1 VLVGGCVGD
10 GRGDAFT
17 DPALGGTWIDALFG
31 HDDQSR
37 GERQA
42 HRDRCQ
48 EHGRRQCSTC
58 AVVVRAFVPTARPT
72 FTAATTCHGPVTSVG
87 WGKCG
92 TTLRTE
98 GGRAGMRYGDVRR
111 HEGEWGSRV
120 CGAPWGVRVEQMWK
134 KGNLCCQRGC
144 SPQARDGGAARMRG
158 WSPGSATMGV

>member
-1 VLVGGCVGD
+1 DRVVVVLGGNGEEVLGGGCVGG

-17 DPALGGTWIDALFG
+17 DPALGGTWIEALFG

-48 EHGRRQCSTC
+48 GHGRRKCSTC

-87 WGKCG
+87 
-92 TTLRTE
+92 
-98 GGRAGMRYGDVRR
+98 
-111 HEGEWGSRV
+111 
-120 CGAPWGVRVEQMWK
+120 
-134 KGNLCCQRGC
+134 
-144 SPQARDGGAARMRG
+144 
-158 WSPGSATMGV
+158 